1 MKTIVMKP
9 NSIWLALISLL
20 ISIIVISCKKN
31 PASDSTYQLSYG
43 DSIIYLKNQ
52 SADHIVFPTENHAG
66 IYTAFP
72 EGIEL
77 NQTTGAI
84 NVSKSETG
92 LRYRITY
99 TSPSGETSSTMVV
112 LSGIT
117 FFDKFYHL
125 SQGDS
130 IALPVYNASVTRP
143 LPVSGSIFDEGNGA
157 NSGGCSVK
165 TVNGQINL
173 AQTVRNGVFGS
184 TPQNDA
190 KQEFDIIY
198 RLNDQSGNAKNKL
211 KVKVY
216 YYATMNDV
224 ASDLL
229 QTLNERESQGV
240 FLGNSYGNFLYD
252 PATMRGTVLMATAKP
267 RPPCVIIIGQ

>member
-9 NSIWLALISLL
+9 NSIRLALISLL

-31 PASDSTYQLSYG
+31 PASDSNYQLSYG

-66 IYTAFP
+66 TYTVFP

-99 TSPSGETSSTMVV
+99 TSPSGETSSAMVV

-130 IALPVYNASVTRP
+130 IAMPVYNASIARP

-173 AQTVRNGVFGS
+173 AQTVRNGVFGN
-184 TPQNDA
+184 TPLNDA

-198 RLNDQSGNAKNKL
+198 RLNDQSDNAKNKL

-252 PATMRGTVLMATAKP
+252 PSTMRGTGLLATAKP